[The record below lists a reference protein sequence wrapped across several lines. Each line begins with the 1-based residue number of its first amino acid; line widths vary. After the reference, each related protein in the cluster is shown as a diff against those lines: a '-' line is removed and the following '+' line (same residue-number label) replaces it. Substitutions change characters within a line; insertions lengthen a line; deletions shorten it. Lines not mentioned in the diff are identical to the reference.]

1 MITDCQLSSYQ
12 SKTTTMEKYF
22 YPSDK
27 GFCIEYCR
35 HVDDDIKIGSCA
47 CASCSEYVCGG
58 IEDRKGYIV
67 CRAINKARG
76 IELEK
81 LDKNKKH

>member
-1 MITDCQLSSYQ
+1 
-12 SKTTTMEKYF
+12 MEKYF

-35 HVDDDIKIGSCA
+35 YVNDDIKIGSCA